1 VQARLA
7 ADLGREVLLISA
19 VTGQGLSTLVGRVAQ
34 MLADIKRAEAEEAAK
49 KKVKEFATEPVIRT
63 EGFRTTPTP
72 EGQP

>member
-1 VQARLA
+1 VRDRLA

-34 MLADIKRAEAEEAAK
+34 MLAEIKRAEAEEAAK
-49 KKVKEFATEPVIRT
+49 KKVTEFATEPAIRT
-63 EGFRTTPTP
+63 EDFRTTPTP